1 MKKQKANSLENITWS
16 ELGKQNI
23 QGKKVYYYQALS
35 LVLITQSKTFPLVFL
50 LDPKSTTCLPS
61 WRQFIV
67 YLLSWRKVQRS
78 KRMQTRR
85 EMDRLL
91 LSMYALNK
99 PQSVNVACI
108 FLDSEIL
115 RAKMALISRCA
126 NSASTMLIFV

>member
-1 MKKQKANSLENITWS
+1 MKRQKANSLENITWS

-35 LVLITQSKTFPLVFL
+35 LVLLTQSKTFPLVFL

-91 LSMYALNK
+91 LSMYALIK
-99 PQSVNVACI
+99 PQSVNVACM
-108 FLDSEIL
+108 FLGSEIL